1 MLFLLKKML
10 GPKKFWLK
18 NIHVEKNFSKKFLGQ
33 KELGTKKVV
42 VQKNVVKKIK
52 VQKFLV
58 IRSGSKNL
66 S

>member
-1 MLFLLKKML
+1 MVKKY
-10 GPKKFWLK
+10 PCP
-18 NIHVEKNFSKKFLGQ
+18 KNFSKKFLGQ

-52 VQKFLV
+52 VQKYFGSKKIWIQKFLV